1 MDKQE
6 EPKYFFK
13 GSLPEGKDESS
24 LLSQIK
30 VDYNYCFQY
39 FNPKRIQ
46 NLDRI
51 RLYSNQTRDKELVG
65 DTTLFTIF
73 NTVHSKLYGDEL
85 SSVFAPGHPD
95 DVDKCDSLSPVYKY
109 DCSKMNKPQLDYMWD
124 WNVCFWGAG
133 WLDVST
139 WDSKKK
145 LMCPSVIDNATF
157 LIDPDC
163 TTING
168 DMRGFG
174 KARFW
179 GREIAKTKFEMKAD
193 GNYSNFENLT
203 GMMDYQ
209 SLDYQKKQFERT
221 AKNLAQAAQ
230 PNASPSEYI
239 PLLEWWTVVGN
250 EMWMFSTDTQFQKIV
265 RSLKWED
272 KDKMWPLV
280 QRNLFPM
287 PGDVFGV
294 SIPDLI
300 EDKQR
305 ARNILLNLG
314 LMDAKAQ
321 LYPMYVYD
329 RNAISVSTDLSFNF
343 NKWIPTDGKPTES
356 VMPLPKNQVGE
367 WVSYI
372 MDVID
377 TAAQKATGA
386 TTLQQGAQNEKPRS
400 ANEVV
405 RQDNNADDRITT
417 GMKVFGWSERDFTN
431 WWLKM
436 YNKYFSSLQEK
447 MIRIDG
453 AFGPKFHKITGD
465 QFQFE
470 EDPDIYI
477 ESKVLNDAKNQN
489 ASQRFVAYTNIIA
502 QDQSVNR
509 RYWNKM
515 GAKIVAGLDSEQVVR
530 LYPETADEMKAKM
543 ENDRLSDNKLVTISI
558 NDDHHTHLIIHAQA
572 NATKASVTHI
582 AAHQHAIMIQRQI
595 QQLQGQGQ
603 PQPGSQPTGNQTQ
616 PNMAGVGSAPAA
628 APPQAFSVKQ

>member
-1 MDKQE
+1 MAKK
-6 EPKYFFK
+6 EPIYFFK
-13 GSLPEGKDESS
+13 GDLPTGKQESD

-73 NTVHSKLYGDEL
+73 NTVHSKLYGDQL

-95 DVDKCDSLSPVYKY
+95 DVDKVDALAPIYKY
-109 DCSKMNKPQLDYMWD
+109 DCDKMGKAQFDYMWD
-124 WNVCFWGAG
+124 WNVLFWGAG
-133 WLDVST
+133 WLDVSQ
-139 WDSKKK
+139 WDKKKK

-157 LIDPDC
+157 LIDPNC
-163 TTING
+163 STING
-168 DMRGFG
+168 DNRGFG
-174 KARFW
+174 KARYW
-179 GREIAKTKFEMKAD
+179 GREIAKTKPEMRAD
-193 GNYSNFENLT
+193 SLYSNFESLT
-203 GMMDYQ
+203 GVQDYQ

-230 PNASPSEYI
+230 PTMSKNEYI
-239 PLLEWWTVVGN
+239 PLLEWWTVVDD
-250 EMWMFSTDTQFQKIV
+250 EKWMITTDLMFQKIV
-265 RSLKWED
+265 RTLKWED
-272 KDKMWPLV
+272 EMWPLV

-294 SIPDLI
+294 SVPDLV

-343 NKWIPTDGKPTES
+343 NKWIPADGKPSES
-356 VMPLPKNQVGE
+356 VMPLPKNSVGE

-372 MDVID
+372 MDTID
-377 TAAQKATGA
+377 SAAQKATGA
-386 TTLQQGAQNEKPRS
+386 TNLQQGAQNEKPRS

-417 GMKVFGWSERDFTN
+417 GMRVFGWSEKDFTN
-431 WWLKM
+431 WWLKN
-436 YNKYFSSLQEK
+436 YKKFFTSLQEK
-447 MIRIDG
+447 IIRIDG
-453 AFGPKFHKITGD
+453 AFGPKFHYVKGD
-465 QFQFE
+465 AFQFE
-470 EDPDIYI
+470 EDPDVYI
-477 ESKVLNDAKNQN
+477 ESKVLNDAKNQDM
-489 ASQRFVAYTNIIA
+489 SQRFVAYTNIIA

-515 GAKIVAGLDSEQVVR
+515 GAKVVAGLDSEQVVR
-530 LYPETADEMKAKM
+530 LYPETADEMRAKM
-543 ENDRLSDNKLVTISI
+543 ENDSLSDNKLVQISI

-572 NATKASVTHI
+572 DSTKASIVHI
-582 AAHQHAIMIQRQI
+582 AAHQKAIMIQRQM
-595 QQLQGQGQ
+595 QQQNSNAQ
-603 PQPGSQPTGNQTQ
+603 PQPGSQPQGNQMQ